1 MSRFCHLHVHTQ
13 YSLLD
18 GAARIKDLMAKAKEM
33 GMTHIAM
40 TDHGVMY
47 GTVEF
52 YKEAKA
58 AGLTPVLGCE
68 VYVAKQNMT
77 TGKAC
82 ADREYSHFVLLAEN
96 QKGYEN
102 LVHLV
107 SLGWLEGYYYKP
119 RIDYDTLAQYSEG
132 LIALSAC
139 LFRRYSPL

>member
-1 MSRFCHLHVHTQ
+1 MSGFCHLHVHTQ

-18 GAARIKDLMAKAKEM
+18 GAARIPELMERAKKM

-52 YKEAKA
+52 YKAAKA
-58 AGLTPVLGCE
+58 AGLVPVIGCE
-68 VYVAKQNMT
+68 VYVAKQNMHDRQ
-77 TGKAC
+77 GR
-82 ADREYSHFVLLAEN
+82 ADREYSHLILLAEN
-96 QKGYEN
+96 QKGYQN

-119 RIDYDTLAQYSEG
+119 RIDYETLSKHTEG
-132 LIALSAC
+132 LI
-139 LFRRYSPL
+139 